1 MRTAIWALGS
11 STACL
16 KIAPFNLPPVED
28 RVAGPRPSSRVPGAP
43 PREEPFGDELRDHC
57 GGLCLPLTTGLVNF
71 TDEVSLFAGELM
83 DGNADDKFVGRCGEV
98 TIFPPFD
105 AFSGHPLW

>member
-1 MRTAIWALGS
+1 M
-11 STACL
+11 
-16 KIAPFNLPPVED
+16 
-28 RVAGPRPSSRVPGAP
+28 
-43 PREEPFGDELRDHC
+43 
-57 GGLCLPLTTGLVNF
+57 PLTTGLVNF
-71 TDEVSLFAGELM
+71 TDEESLFAGELM